1 MNVIIE
7 KMLDKIKELGWGVIV
22 DGNFI
27 TVGKYSPAEMDY
39 SFDVDITDFEK
50 EDSILTAAELF
61 VEAIHSMVDDFDPSY
76 EAYLWLDNTGHGK
89 NGAPYNMRDLY
100 EDMEA
105 IQEMLDDLWTD
116 IYNYYY
122 DVLQYEFEEEN
133 INAHCKS

>member
-7 KMLDKIKELGWGVIV
+7 KMLDKIKELGWGVRV

-27 TVGKYSPAEMDY
+27 TVGKYSPAGMDY

-61 VEAIHSMVDDFDPSY
+61 VEAIHSVIDDFDPSY
-76 EAYLWLDNTGHGK
+76 EAYLWLDNTGHGR
-89 NGAPYNMRDLY
+89 NGAPYNMRDL
-100 EDMEA
+100 
-105 IQEMLDDLWTD
+105 
-116 IYNYYY
+116 Y

-133 INAHCKS
+133 INVHCKF

>member
-7 KMLDKIKELGWGVIV
+7 KMLDKIKELGWDVRV
-22 DGNFI
+22 DGNSI
-27 TVGKYSPAEMDY
+27 TVGKYSPAGMDY

-50 EDSILTAAELF
+50 EDSILTVAELF

-76 EAYLWLDNTGHGK
+76 EAYLWLDNTGHGR
-89 NGAPYNMRDLY
+89 NGAPYNMGDLY

-122 DVLQYEFEEEN
+122 NVLQYEFEEEN